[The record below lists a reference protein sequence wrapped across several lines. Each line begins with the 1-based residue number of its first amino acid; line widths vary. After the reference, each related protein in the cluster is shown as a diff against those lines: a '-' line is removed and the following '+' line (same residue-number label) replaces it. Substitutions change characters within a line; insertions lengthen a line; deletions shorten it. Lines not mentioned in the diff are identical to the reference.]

1 MKKIAFLLII
11 ALAFWGCTTLSQSY
25 KLGTEAALNKNW
37 DEAVKHYE
45 RAALENPK
53 DSVYRLALLRA
64 RIAASYS
71 HLFNARQLASQ
82 GKKNE
87 ALAEYEIA
95 ISYDPYNRRIA
106 EEAKWLMEGKVKEE
120 KPKREGIELPVKLQV
135 SPEKMKLKI
144 GNGATLR
151 SIFQALGKHAQ
162 INILFD
168 EQFKDKP
175 FSIDLADMDFEQ
187 AIGSLCLASKN
198 FSSIIDEKTSIIV
211 PDTPQKR
218 IQYEVS
224 AIKTFYLSNIK
235 ADEIRPSLQQLLRS
249 QYKMPTI
256 IVNKN
261 LNSLSVRDAP
271 AVIELAGR
279 LIDLW
284 DKPKGEV
291 IIDLEIME
299 VSRIKLKE
307 YGLDLNQYGVGLE
320 YIGPEGP
327 DEEGWFNLK
336 DLDFSKSENFLI
348 NLPISFLNLLES
360 DSDTKII
367 AQPRLRGVDGEE
379 IKYMVGDK
387 IPIPRTTF
395 TPFAAGGI
403 SQQPVTSFDYEDVG
417 IDIKITPKI
426 HFENEVTLEL
436 EIKIRAIGGTG
447 VADIPIITTREV
459 KNVIRL
465 RDGETNLLAGLLKD
479 EERKSVK
486 GIIGLKNI
494 PILGSLFSS
503 STQTIQQTDVILT
516 ITPHIIRK
524 VDISEDDLK
533 PLWVNL
539 KGSSSTSVAQRSPER
554 MDVLDSSQ
562 QRRIEEMR
570 TREEPRENQISLNPG
585 NFEVA
590 QNREFRVSVNLRTGD
605 EIGNISISL
614 SFNAQVLT
622 LKQIV
627 AGGLV
632 SRLGKNTPF
641 LKNIDNSSGMC
652 TIGISSTDLSKGFKG
667 SGMIA
672 SLVFV
677 AKAKGESAISFSNV
691 SANGPS
697 GKALSFETR
706 EARVRVR

>member
-11 ALAFWGCTTLSQSY
+11 ALALWGCTTLSQSY
-25 KLGTEAALNKNW
+25 KLGTEAALSKNW

-45 RAALENPK
+45 RAALEDPK

-71 HLFNARQLASQ
+71 HLFKARQLASQ
-82 GKKNE
+82 GKKDE

-106 EEAKWLMEGKVKEE
+106 EEARWLMEGKVKEE
-120 KPKREGIELPVKLQV
+120 KPKREAIELPVKLQV
-135 SPEKMKLKI
+135 SLEKMKLKI

-198 FSSIIDEKTSIIV
+198 FSSIIDEKTIIIV
-211 PDTPQKR
+211 PDTPPKR
-218 IQYEVS
+218 IQYEVN
-224 AIKTFYLSNIK
+224 AIKTFYLSNVK
-235 ADEIRPSLQQLLRS
+235 ADEIRPSLQQILRS

-256 IVNKN
+256 IVDKN
-261 LNSLSVRDAP
+261 LNSLSVRDTP

-320 YIGPEGP
+320 YIGPEGAE
-327 DEEGWFNLK
+327 EEGWFNLK

-395 TPFAAGGI
+395 TPIAAGGI

-436 EIKIRAIGGTG
+436 EINIRAIGGTG
-447 VADIPIITTREV
+447 FADIPIISTREV

-465 RDGETNLLAGLLKD
+465 RDGETNLLAGLL
-479 EERKSVK
+479 
-486 GIIGLKNI
+486 
-494 PILGSLFSS
+494 
-503 STQTIQQTDVILT
+503 
-516 ITPHIIRK
+516 IR
-524 VDISEDDLK
+524 
-533 PLWVNL
+533 
-539 KGSSSTSVAQRSPER
+539 
-554 MDVLDSSQ
+554 
-562 QRRIEEMR
+562 
-570 TREEPRENQISLNPG
+570 
-585 NFEVA
+585 
-590 QNREFRVSVNLRTGD
+590 
-605 EIGNISISL
+605 
-614 SFNAQVLT
+614 
-622 LKQIV
+622 
-627 AGGLV
+627 
-632 SRLGKNTPF
+632 
-641 LKNIDNSSGMC
+641 
-652 TIGISSTDLSKGFKG
+652 
-667 SGMIA
+667 
-672 SLVFV
+672 
-677 AKAKGESAISFSNV
+677 
-691 SANGPS
+691 
-697 GKALSFETR
+697 
-706 EARVRVR
+706 